1 MTMTPEQIVAANKAN
16 IETLVGLTHTAVA
29 GVEKLIELN
38 LAATK
43 SAMSD
48 TQSQTHAALSIKD
61 SHDLIAL
68 QASIFQP
75 FAEKLM
81 SYNRHLYDIASGTG
95 QDFSHIFEGKLSEAQ
110 HTFHDFV
117 DSMTKSAP
125 AGSEATVTAIKSAI
139 TTGNQA
145 LEQVQKAVKQASE
158 MAESNFKSMTHA
170 VMTATSAKG
179 ATSTAAPAAK
189 TTRKRT

>member
-1 MTMTPEQIVAANKAN
+1 MTMKPEQIAAANKAN
-16 IETLVGLTHTAVA
+16 IETLAGLTHTAVA

-48 TQSQTHAALSIKD
+48 SHSQAHAVLSVKD

-81 SYNRHLYDIASGTG
+81 SYNRHLYDIATGTG

-117 DSMTKSAP
+117 DSMTKNAP
-125 AGSEATVTAIKSAI
+125 AGSEATVSAIKSAI
-139 TTGNQA
+139 STGNQA

-158 MAESNFKSMTHA
+158 MAESNFKSMTNS
-170 VMTATSAKG
+170 VMNATTAQGASAS
-179 ATSTAAPAAK
+179 ASPAAK
-189 TTRKRT
+189 TTRKRS